1 MAMSCLSLR
10 AAGCG
15 TVPHD
20 PGYHVRMDEEVG
32 LAGGIHFFAHFA
44 SRSAML
50 SAAFSGAGRR
60 RLRGP
65 SEAAKAMRK
74 VDPGTAAGWRS
85 LMAGYGTA
93 LCWWYIPRRHYTFR
107 PPVQLRL
114 ELKGAS
120 FSQGTRRVDPG
131 TTAGWRSLMAGHSMV
146 SCWWY
151 ISQSALALRSVFSD
165 VVCSFLL
172 AAPPLLR
179 RKPKRLEFESWRAT
193 IRALACIVIKD
204 YARDDTLRA
213 KAKASTSQNL
223 KLDKASS
230 MLEGAFGRRAGMPER
245 WACFTRIGRL
255 WLWYIFIHNGKAP
268 KPYVL
273 YGPSTL
279 QPLSLPP
286 TWLFKH
292 ITMAHWLLFVAI
304 AIAVYRPWGCYE
316 EETQDGAEQHAS
328 PKRGSWLCFGMR
340 FQPSFSVLGVPFCC
354 SRIQRPDG
362 IADTSMTASTRRCIG
377 GGDQRHQ
384 VAEDNVDI
392 LLVSEDESYTTII
405 RGNFDNH
412 LEDLTPCDEPF
423 ESANTGLVVWL
434 AGIFEVYIALPWPVM
449 KTLDSQPLSILPH
462 HSSPVACRP
471 LYVAIRPP
479 SSSIPFL
486 TTAEGPSHCPCGLV
500 IPAIWQMQTVEDLGG
515 EDLYVANLDHAR
527 RSEQGSSLDALK
539 DRQLPQ
545 GHMRG
550 APNPLAVPQPKT
562 FLSLVSLELK
572 KQKLDKLV
580 DQLVLLWFRY
590 ALFLRLRQW

>member
-1 MAMSCLSLR
+1 MAPRPCASMPQLFICPLSSPLFAMRADREYFLDPLAWVGGVAKDSSWILLVVHIHPQWQGSKAVCSLWAFHPATSVVAAHMAIQAHHNGALASLR
-10 AAGCG
+10 C
-15 TVPHD
+15 HRD
-20 PGYHVRMDEEVG
+20 R
-32 LAGGIHFFAHFA
+32 GIC
-44 SRSAML
+44 
-50 SAAFSGAGRR
+50 
-60 RLRGP
+60 
-65 SEAAKAMRK
+65 E
-74 VDPGTAAGWRS
+74 
-85 LMAGYGTA
+85 
-93 LCWWYIPRRHYTFR
+93 TFR
-107 PPVQLRL
+107 SGISGQQRL
-114 ELKGAS
+114 QNIYSGRLCGSET
-120 FSQGTRRVDPG
+120 FSQ
-131 TTAGWRSLMAGHSMV
+131 
-146 SCWWY
+146 
-151 ISQSALALRSVFSD
+151 
-165 VVCSFLL
+165 
-172 AAPPLLR
+172 
-179 RKPKRLEFESWRAT
+179 
-193 IRALACIVIKD
+193 
-204 YARDDTLRA
+204 
-213 KAKASTSQNL
+213 
-223 KLDKASS
+223 
-230 MLEGAFGRRAGMPER
+230 
-245 WACFTRIGRL
+245 
-255 WLWYIFIHNGKAP
+255 
-268 KPYVL
+268 
-273 YGPSTL
+273 
-279 QPLSLPP
+279 
-286 TWLFKH
+286 
-292 ITMAHWLLFVAI
+292 
-304 AIAVYRPWGCYE
+304 RPWGCYE

-362 IADTSMTASTRRCIG
+362 IADTSMTASTRRCSHAFVALFPSWTSTFWSIGHTTRKKISIG

-500 IPAIWQMQTVEDLGG
+500 MCVRHMVWTPVISVCDGSGCSTCQPVLDILHGLDWGNARAVIVSALDGTWCRPAIWQMQTVEDLGG

-550 APNPLAVPQPKT
+550 APNPRTTP
-562 FLSLVSLELK
+562 
-572 KQKLDKLV
+572 
-580 DQLVLLWFRY
+580 
-590 ALFLRLRQW
+590 